1 MDVLQFIC
9 NSYLLDH
16 KLDVPYETPDK
27 DVLTFTLPCH
37 LPNSNEIYTVK
48 KRLNKLNIPQ
58 YVLILKLQS
67 WIPPFTTNI
76 TVPAEATP
84 TQQEE
89 KRGEVQMMTREL
101 CRLL

>member
-37 LPNSNEIYTVK
+37 LPNSNEMIQWK
-48 KRLNKLNIPQ
+48 KD
-58 YVLILKLQS
+58 
-67 WIPPFTTNI
+67 
-76 TVPAEATP
+76 
-84 TQQEE
+84 
-89 KRGEVQMMTREL
+89 
-101 CRLL
+101 